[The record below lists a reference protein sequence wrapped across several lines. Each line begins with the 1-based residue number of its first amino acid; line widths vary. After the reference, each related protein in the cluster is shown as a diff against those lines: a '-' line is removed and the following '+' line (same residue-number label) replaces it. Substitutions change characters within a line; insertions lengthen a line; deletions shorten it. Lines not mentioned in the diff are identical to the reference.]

1 MGVEDPVIIHNELAI
16 PRTSVGPHHESWT
29 KPTGYSFVFLVLQA
43 EDRYGRTMLKIVHC
57 TCTERD
63 LGL

>member
-1 MGVEDPVIIHNELAI
+1 MEVEDPVIIHTELAI
-16 PRTSVGPHHESWT
+16 PRASVGPHRESWT
-29 KPTGYSFVFLVLQA
+29 KPTGYSFLFLVLQT

-57 TCTERD
+57 NSTERD